1 MTNEEQNKKLNQEIE
16 KFMNIFIMN
25 TQSFTRYKRTSMF
38 WIEKRN
44 EFPLLYKLNLI
55 LSSIPAS
62 SAFIE
67 RFFSVTGLYSNK
79 RSRNMKCETLIT
91 RSLLKANSKYIS
103 QLTI

>member
-1 MTNEEQNKKLNQEIE
+1 MERAKQKLNQDIA

-25 TQSFTRYKRTSMF
+25 TQSFTRYKRSSMF

-79 RSRNMKCETLIT
+79 RNRNMKCQTLIR
-91 RSLLKANSKYIS
+91 RSLLKANRKYIP